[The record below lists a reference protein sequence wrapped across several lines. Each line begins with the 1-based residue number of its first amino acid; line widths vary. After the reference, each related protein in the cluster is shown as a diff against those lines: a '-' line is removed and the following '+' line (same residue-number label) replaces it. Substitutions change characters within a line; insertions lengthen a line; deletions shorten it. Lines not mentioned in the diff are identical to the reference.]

1 MKRILCFGLL
11 LCTFLFFG
19 CGKKPSEKET
29 DATTAANLSE
39 YRFTDINGLD
49 FTAVFSYQGPYVED
63 GTNEQLENVSAI
75 RVLNNSDRTVRY
87 AEITAFT
94 GMGELHFICTTLLPG
109 RNALLQEVS
118 RIPFNG
124 TQTTQVKIDSEV
136 DFDSPLTLYPEVFD
150 INVENGVMTLKNI
163 SPVPVSGDIYIYF
176 KRTDRDG
183 YVGGITYRIGFSDL
197 AAGASVSRSS
207 ENLTENDFDILF
219 IGCENPPEV
228 KS

>member
-1 MKRILCFGLL
+1 MKRILCFGLI
-11 LCTFLFFG
+11 LCTFLLFG
-19 CGKKPSEKET
+19 CGKKTSEE
-29 DATTAANLSE
+29 DLAATTAALSE
-39 YRFTDINGLD
+39 YRFTDVNGLD
-49 FTAVFSYQGPYVED
+49 FTAVFSYRGPYVED
-63 GTNEQLENVSAI
+63 GTNENLENVSAI
-75 RVLNNSDRTVRY
+75 RVLNSSEHTVRY

-118 RIPFNG
+118 RAPFLG
-124 TQTTQVKIDSEV
+124 AQTTQVKVDSKV

-150 INVENGVMTLKNI
+150 INVENGVMTLKNN
-163 SPVPVSGDIYIYF
+163 SPVPVPGDTYIYF
-176 KRTDRDG
+176 KRFDRDG

-197 AAGASVSRSS
+197 AAGATVSRSS
-207 ENLTENDFDILF
+207 ENLSENDFDILF